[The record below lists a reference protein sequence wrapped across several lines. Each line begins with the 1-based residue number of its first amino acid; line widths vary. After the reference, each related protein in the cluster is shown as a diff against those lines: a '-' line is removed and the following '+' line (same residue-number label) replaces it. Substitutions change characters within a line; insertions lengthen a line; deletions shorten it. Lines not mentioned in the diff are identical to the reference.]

1 MKWWEPDVM
10 IIVVVVFL
18 MLSLKTAFSFSSF
31 ILIKKLFSSSSLS
44 AIRVV
49 SSAYCRLLIFLLA
62 ILIPNCD
69 SFSQIFHMMDIANK
83 LIKQG
88 DNIQPCYTPFPILNQ
103 SIILCSVLTA
113 ASWPTYM
120 FLCRQV
126 RWSGTPISLKR
137 VSIVCC
143 DSQSQRL

>member
-1 MKWWEPDVM
+1 MKWGEPDVM

-69 SFSQIFHMMDIANK
+69 SFSQIFHMMDIAYK

>member
-69 SFSQIFHMMDIANK
+69 SFSQIFHMMDIAYK

>member
-1 MKWWEPDVM
+1 M
-10 IIVVVVFL
+10 IIVVVVVL

-69 SFSQIFHMMDIANK
+69 SFSQIFHMMDIAYK

-113 ASWPTYM
+113 AS
-120 FLCRQV
+120 
-126 RWSGTPISLKR
+126 
-137 VSIVCC
+137 
-143 DSQSQRL
+143 

>member
-69 SFSQIFHMMDIANK
+69 SFSQIFHMMDIAYK
-83 LIKQG
+83 LIKHG

>member
-69 SFSQIFHMMDIANK
+69 SFSQIFHMMDIAYK

-143 DSQSQRL
+143 DSHSQRL

>member
-1 MKWWEPDVM
+1 MKWWDLDVM
-10 IIVVVVFL
+10 IIDFFFL
-18 MLSLKTAFSFSSF
+18 MLSLNTAFSFSSF

-49 SSAYCRLLIFLLA
+49 SSTYCRLLIFLLA

-69 SFSQIFHMMDIANK
+69 SFSQAFHMMDIAYK

-88 DNIQPCYTPFPILNQ
+88 DNIQPCRTPFPILNQ

-113 ASWPTYM
+113 ASWPTYT

-126 RWSGTPISLKR
+126 RWYTHLFKKSFHSLLWFT
-137 VSIVCC
+137 
-143 DSQSQRL
+143 QSKALV